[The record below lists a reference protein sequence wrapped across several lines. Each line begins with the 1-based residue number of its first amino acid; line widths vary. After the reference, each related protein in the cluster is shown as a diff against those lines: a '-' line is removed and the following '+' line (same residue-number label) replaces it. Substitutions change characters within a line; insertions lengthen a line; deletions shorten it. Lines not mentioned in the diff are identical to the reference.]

1 MPPATSPALQSLQR
15 KVWAGSIPLS
25 IRLAPSDCRTYDQ
38 ADPYLIH
45 YPRLSYLPFLLP
57 RLHAFFRSQLID
69 PDVQAHTAWFEFEDV
84 ALKWH
89 YPVGLLYDLFSGAQP
104 VSAEDLEA
112 GNFREGEGLGTGE
125 EQGQGPLPWRLTL
138 HYTDFPTEQ
147 LVQLDGEG
155 KVLLD
160 AFRNSVKEVIS
171 RHSITQSCVRGK

>member
-1 MPPATSPALQSLQR
+1 MPPATSSALLSLQR
-15 KVWAGSIPLS
+15 KVWAGSISLS

-38 ADPYLIH
+38 ADAYLIH
-45 YPRLSYLPFLLP
+45 VPRLSYLPFLLP

-104 VSAEDLEA
+104 VSADDVDA
-112 GNFREGEGLGTGE
+112 GGLQQVE
-125 EQGQGPLPWRLTL
+125 EEGQGPLPWRLIL

-147 LVQLDGEG
+147 LVPLDEEG

-160 AFRNSVKEVIS
+160 AFRNNVKEV
-171 RHSITQSCVRGK
+171 R

>member
-1 MPPATSPALQSLQR
+1 MPPATSSALLSLQR

-38 ADPYLIH
+38 ADAYLIH
-45 YPRLSYLPFLLP
+45 VPRLSYLPFLLP

-69 PDVQAHTAWFEFEDV
+69 PDVQAHTAWFEFEEV

-104 VSAEDLEA
+104 VSADDVDA
-112 GNFREGEGLGTGE
+112 GGLQQVE
-125 EQGQGPLPWRLTL
+125 EEGQGPLPWRLIL

-147 LVQLDGEG
+147 LVPLDGEG

-160 AFRNSVKEVIS
+160 AFRNNVKEV
-171 RHSITQSCVRGK
+171 R